1 MAKFNM
7 LFILLG
13 AMLILSSTD
22 VILAQDNKSPCCKEN
37 HIGSC
42 VPGTSD
48 DSKCKNFCIGNQCD
62 GGICKVI
69 GNKPPNHFCHC
80 SC

>member
-13 AMLILSSTD
+13 AMLILSTD
-22 VILAQDNKSPCCKEN
+22 VILAQDNKSPCCSEN

-42 VPGTSD
+42 VPGSSD
-48 DSKCKNFCIGNQCD
+48 ESTCNNFCIGKQCD